1 MTRPIQALILVAA
14 LASGALAV
22 EGLATIGPA
31 VAQAVSEPDAGAAPT
46 PTVTTSTTETPA
58 GTVTVTETV
67 IPPTVDNPI
76 TDPGAAFDDI
86 RAAKKIGWPALVI
99 VALTALLLGL
109 KTVVPSLAKG
119 STAFLLA
126 CGTAGLLAAG
136 NTVLAKG
143 SWVSVATAA
152 GVACWGMWNA
162 NREQAAR
169 DKAAKAA
176 GTIGP

>member
-1 MTRPIQALILVAA
+1 MTRTIQILAFLGLIIA
-14 LASGALAV
+14 GPLAV
-22 EGLATIGPA
+22 ETLATVGPA
-31 VAQAVSEPDAGAAPT
+31 VADELRSPDAGVPPPAAVTTTATVETPT
-46 PTVTTSTTETPA
+46 GTATTTVTTVP
-58 GTVTVTETV
+58 V
-67 IPPTVDNPI
+67 VDNPI

-86 RAAKKIGWPALVI
+86 RAAKKIGWPAAVI

-109 KTVVPSLAKG
+109 KTVIPSLAKG

-176 GTIGP
+176 NPVSV

>member
-1 MTRPIQALILVAA
+1 MTRPILALVLVA
-14 LASGALAV
+14 
-22 EGLATIGPA
+22 GLAAGGIAVVSTTAIGDA
-31 VAQAVSEPDAGAAPT
+31 VADEVRADAGVAPAPAAATTTTATVETPT
-46 PTVTTSTTETPA
+46 GTATTTVTTLPA
-58 GTVTVTETV
+58 
-67 IPPTVDNPI
+67 VDNPV
-76 TDPGAAFDDI
+76 TSPGAAFDDI

-99 VALTALLLGL
+99 VSLTALLLGL
-109 KTVVPSLAKG
+109 KTVIPSLAKG

-169 DKAAKAA
+169 DKAAKS
-176 GTIGP
+176 PPVSV